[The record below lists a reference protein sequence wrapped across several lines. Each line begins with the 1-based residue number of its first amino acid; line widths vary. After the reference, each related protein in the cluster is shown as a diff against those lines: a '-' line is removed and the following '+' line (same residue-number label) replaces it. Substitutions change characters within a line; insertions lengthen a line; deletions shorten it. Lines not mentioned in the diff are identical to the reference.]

1 MKGIDF
7 LEILKLGLPG
17 LVFLLSLLS
26 FWLLTIE
33 QKRPGV
39 RVVFLKTIQKFI
51 YINAAFVALTVVTP
65 IAESNMSN
73 TSQEF
78 TVKATMQTRI
88 EKGFAAV
95 CRGANY
101 AERYLLIKNTKN
113 SGRLIQVKAKSVIPC
128 AGESIISIS
137 PEDARQLG
145 LDHITSDDVAVAAA
159 MPGTMF
165 VM

>member
-1 MKGIDF
+1 MKSIDF

-33 QKRPGV
+33 QKRPEV

-65 IAESNMSN
+65 IAESAK
-73 TSQEF
+73 SQEF
-78 TVKATMQTRI
+78 TVKATTQVGI
-88 EKGFAAV
+88 NKGFAAV
-95 CRGANY
+95 CNGTNY
-101 AERYLLIKNTKN
+101 ADRYLLVRNSKNLGK
-113 SGRLIQVKAKSVIPC
+113 LIQVQAKTVIPC
-128 AGESIISIS
+128 VGETIIRIS